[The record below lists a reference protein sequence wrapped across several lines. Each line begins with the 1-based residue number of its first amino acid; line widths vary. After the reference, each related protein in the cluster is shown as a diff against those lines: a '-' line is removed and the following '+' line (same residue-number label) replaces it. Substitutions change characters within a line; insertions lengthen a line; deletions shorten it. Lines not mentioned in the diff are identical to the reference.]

1 MLIRFVD
8 KSLVKLAAPAV
19 ATQSEQGINPSAD
32 PILFFYAEV
41 DGTGVPMVAVLV
53 NLESAYGQTAGLP
66 GCPHKSRNKAV
77 ATRKTESSEQS
88 KPRVLLF
95 QDSWKIFAVRLFCGG
110 RHAGVFLP
118 LPGNRVLFK
127 RLHVCHQRLDFIIA
141 QTFGWFHLR
150 FVPVLDAFFD
160 GLEHFVVL
168 ELGLNFGIGEVLRA
182 GFLAHF
188 SFRFA
193 VRAVAFD
200 AMFFVSFFH
209 VCG

>member
-53 NLESAYGQTAGLP
+53 NLESAHGQTAGLP

-141 QTFGWFHLR
+141 QTFGWFHFR

-160 GLEHFVVL
+160 GLEHLFPFQVSREIHIVCHCL
-168 ELGLNFGIGEVLRA
+168 TFIECDPRRYWLRWPRSVESQK
-182 GFLAHF
+182 LAA
-188 SFRFA
+188 R
-193 VRAVAFD
+193 R
-200 AMFFVSFFH
+200 
-209 VCG
+209 